1 MKCMICGFESDYLDD
16 VCYWDI
22 NGNSYNTQYEVDN
35 ALGNPDSLAYELCM
49 DCADEFDFE

>member
-1 MKCMICGFESDYLDD
+1 MKCMICGFESDCLDD

-22 NGNSYNTQYEVDN
+22 NSNSYNTQYEVDN
-35 ALGNPDSLAYELCM
+35 ALGNTDALAYELCM